1 MTEGQ
6 VFGDPSQ
13 PVNDDGAEVVHIGIG
28 RPAHQQI
35 PEGFEETLFK
45 ISLEAYFLDSTTR
58 RIIDEYLI
66 TLEKEFGKQFRQ

>member
-1 MTEGQ
+1 MRGRYWAKKFRFAYPWH
-6 VFGDPSQ
+6 VF
-13 PVNDDGAEVVHIGIG
+13 
-28 RPAHQQI
+28 